1 MEQDDEE
8 DFARG
13 REYCDKK
20 AFKLA
25 VMSYVV
31 LIKGCPFAVRGRLT
45 DEGCVRVTS
54 SHLDHSCQPLQHKT
68 PPALIAKAVAATELR
83 NRSSVKAQAYDALQ
97 LETQSVDMRGASY
110 RLLKPWLDAMTT
122 ANPDSVVDLV
132 SSSDDHVLA

>member
-83 NRSSVKAQAYDALQ
+83 NRSSVKAVRVLGCG
-97 LETQSVDMRGASY
+97 LVLMSRTSKRMMPCSWRRS
-110 RLLKPWLDAMTT
+110 LWIC
-122 ANPDSVVDLV
+122 VVQV
-132 SSSDDHVLA
+132 IGS